1 MTPQEAANDA
11 LNTTLIDVQSLMKRC
26 MKLKEADPETFRLS
40 DEIARRVA
48 KDLKLYAGTATS
60 FSPLLLSCAAIIR
73 QCSKAGTF
81 ESVPDWTSV
90 AEDDPRI
97 KTHPRFEKT
106 LGYRRPSLVEVPADL
121 DPQDAASASATA
133 VPSAAPV
140 SPTSAPPA
148 LPASQS
154 LDNLI
159 AAPAAE
165 HKLVSPA
172 PDPMAAGVQ
181 SPPHLPVKFNL
192 FVAGTKKK
200 SGMVA
205 PQVGNTKKR
214 KAEDE
219 DTDVDDPKSHPPSS
233 KPRQKRKKKF
243 LSADEDKVCT
253 GTIYVKSNAAS
264 DKDSDAAGPDLSD
277 AADDESFLEVETRPA
292 EWGQDSQ
299 IATPWKHS
307 IRYHPRQ
314 CDKCTKL
321 DIPCVVLPDKK
332 FGYTRLA
339 CANCDHMKITCAIDG
354 VGVRQ
359 RMQAK
364 AAAATSKPARN
375 SGTRMKT
382 SRAIS
387 KTPGK
392 RSLAQPPR
400 VELDVIEE
408 KKQQP
413 GPPVSAPMRKVPTVG
428 TSRRPAQDDQPA
440 PENRADPEPTARDIL
455 QSIHDLGRRLDL
467 LATNERVDAL
477 EVRVRSVENILH
489 QRLDALEQRLNASD
503 AR

>member
-1 MTPQEAANDA
+1 
-11 LNTTLIDVQSLMKRC
+11 LNRFY
-26 MKLKEADPETFRLS
+26 KLDHDTQ
-40 DEIARRVA
+40 A

-253 GTIYVKSNAAS
+253 GTIYVKVCSIAFAY
-264 DKDSDAAGPDLSD
+264 
-277 AADDESFLEVETRPA
+277 ESLTQFSQSPMQHQTR
-292 EWGQDSQ
+292 
-299 IATPWKHS
+299 
-307 IRYHPRQ
+307 IRMRLVRIYPMRRM
-314 CDKCTKL
+314 
-321 DIPCVVLPDKK
+321 
-332 FGYTRLA
+332 TRVSL
-339 CANCDHMKITCAIDG
+339 
-354 VGVRQ
+354 RQ
-359 RMQAK
+359 RQGCVIHALCSILALIFLIACRMG
-364 AAAATSKPARN
+364 SGFSDRN
-375 SGTRMKT
+375 AVEGKSIGT
-382 SRAIS
+382 
-387 KTPGK
+387 
-392 RSLAQPPR
+392 
-400 VELDVIEE
+400 
-408 KKQQP
+408 
-413 GPPVSAPMRKVPTVG
+413 
-428 TSRRPAQDDQPA
+428 
-440 PENRADPEPTARDIL
+440 
-455 QSIHDLGRRLDL
+455 
-467 LATNERVDAL
+467 
-477 EVRVRSVENILH
+477 
-489 QRLDALEQRLNASD
+489 
-503 AR
+503 

>member
-1 MTPQEAANDA
+1 
-11 LNTTLIDVQSLMKRC
+11 
-26 MKLKEADPETFRLS
+26 
-40 DEIARRVA
+40 
-48 KDLKLYAGTATS
+48 
-60 FSPLLLSCAAIIR
+60 
-73 QCSKAGTF
+73 
-81 ESVPDWTSV
+81 
-90 AEDDPRI
+90 I

-106 LGYRRPSLVEVPADL
+106 LGYHRPSLVEVPADL

-133 VPSAAPV
+133 VPSAADPI

-154 LDNLI
+154 LDNPI

-165 HKLVSPA
+165 HKLVSPV

-200 SGMVA
+200 SGRA
-205 PQVGNTKKR
+205 ALQVGNTKKR
-214 KAEDE
+214 KAKDE
-219 DTDVDDPKSHPPSS
+219 DTDVDDPKLHPPSS

-243 LSADEDKVCT
+243 LLADENKVCT

-264 DKDSDAAGPDLSD
+264 DKDSDAAGPDLSN
-277 AADDESFLEVETRPA
+277 AADDENFLEVETRPA
-292 EWGQDSQ
+292 KWGQDSQ

-321 DIPCVVLPDKK
+321 DIPCAVLPDKK

-364 AAAATSKPARN
+364 AAAATSKLARN
-375 SGTRMKT
+375 SGMRMKT
-382 SRAIS
+382 SCAIS

-392 RSLAQPPR
+392 RSLAQPPW
-400 VELDVIEE
+400 VELNTIEE

-413 GPPVSAPMRKVPTVG
+413 GPPVSAPMRTVPTVG
-428 TSRRPAQDDQPA
+428 TSRRPAQNNQLA
-440 PENRADPEPTARDIL
+440 PENCADPEPTARDIL

-477 EVRVRSVENILH
+477 EVRVHSVENILH

>member
-1 MTPQEAANDA
+1 MTPQEVANDA

-48 KDLKLYAGTATS
+48 KDLKLCCICICDRC
-60 FSPLLLSCAAIIR
+60 PLAA
-73 QCSKAGTF
+73 
-81 ESVPDWTSV
+81 D
-90 AEDDPRI
+90 
-97 KTHPRFEKT
+97 
-106 LGYRRPSLVEVPADL
+106 
-121 DPQDAASASATA
+121 
-133 VPSAAPV
+133 PV

-154 LDNLI
+154 LNNLI
-159 AAPAAE
+159 AAPAVE
-165 HKLVSPA
+165 HKLVSPV
-172 PDPMAAGVQ
+172 PDQMAAGVQ

-200 SGMVA
+200 YGKAA

-219 DTDVDDPKSHPPSS
+219 DTDVNDPKSHPPSS

-264 DKDSDAAGPDLSD
+264 DKDLDAAGPDLSD

-292 EWGQDSQ
+292 EWGQNSQ
-299 IATPWKHS
+299 IAMPWK
-307 IRYHPRQ
+307 

-321 DIPCVVLPDKK
+321 DIPCIVLLDKK
-332 FGYTRLA
+332 FGYARLA

-364 AAAATSKPARN
+364 PARN
-375 SGTRMKT
+375 SRMRMKT
-382 SRAIS
+382 SCAIS
-387 KTPGK
+387 KTLGK
-392 RSLAQPPR
+392 RSLAQTPR
-400 VELDVIEE
+400 VELNIIEE

-413 GPPVSAPMRKVPTVG
+413 GPPVGAPMRTVPTVG
-428 TSRRPAQDDQPA
+428 TSCWPAQDNQPA
-440 PENRADPEPTARDIL
+440 PENHADPEPTARDIL
-455 QSIHDLGRRLDL
+455 QSIHDLSRRLDL

-489 QRLDALEQRLNASD
+489 QRLDALEQRLNTSD

>member
-1 MTPQEAANDA
+1 
-11 LNTTLIDVQSLMKRC
+11 MKRC

-133 VPSAAPV
+133 VPSAADPV

-154 LDNLI
+154 LDNPI
-159 AAPAAE
+159 AAPG
-165 HKLVSPA
+165 SRNT
-172 PDPMAAGVQ
+172 
-181 SPPHLPVKFNL
+181 SCPPHLPVKFNL

-200 SGMVA
+200 SGRAA

-299 IATPWKHS
+299 IATPWK
-307 IRYHPRQ
+307 

-400 VELDVIEE
+400 VELNIIEE

-413 GPPVSAPMRKVPTVG
+413 GPPVRCAHAHSPNRWHKPSAGTGQSACARKPC
-428 TSRRPAQDDQPA
+428 
-440 PENRADPEPTARDIL
+440 ADPEPTARDIL